1 MIDRFVRDTR
11 QTIVCS
17 AEMRCQVCQ
26 IASSLVNNRLT
37 KLQSNLS
44 SAGRPLEQ
52 SHIKSLCSKCGQFM
66 DSHDKNACNK
76 VLKHPRSA
84 PQAAQLF
91 GERVQARGHADR
103 FACDYLRSA
112 LKKIENEKTTSTLST
127 SVLKLHSS
135 LDSNRQLALTSVG
148 YEGRNHDTKT
158 LSYST
163 VRDLRLGHLG
173 LGKNAYWE
181 MARILRRDGVI
192 FPAGGVKAAWDE
204 KWIIF
209 GEIFAPVM
217 LNIEQSTDKFAK
229 PVPTPFGFCIDIHK
243 LLNIVTNNQ
252 FESIIQGL
260 SSNSMVANSS

>member
-1 MIDRFVRDTR
+1 MIDRFVRESR
-11 QTIVCS
+11 KTIVCS

-37 KLQSNLS
+37 KLESNLS

-52 SHIKSLCSKCGQFM
+52 SPIKSLCSKCGQFM

-112 LKKIENEKTTSTLST
+112 LKEIENEKTTSTLST
-127 SVLKLHSS
+127 SVLKLHPS
-135 LDSNRQLALTSVG
+135 LDSNRQLALNSVG
-148 YEGRNHDTKT
+148 HEGRNHDTKT

-163 VRDLRLGHLG
+163 VRDLQRLGHLG
-173 LGKNAYWE
+173 LG
-181 MARILRRDGVI
+181 
-192 FPAGGVKAAWDE
+192 
-204 KWIIF
+204 
-209 GEIFAPVM
+209 
-217 LNIEQSTDKFAK
+217 
-229 PVPTPFGFCIDIHK
+229 
-243 LLNIVTNNQ
+243 
-252 FESIIQGL
+252 
-260 SSNSMVANSS
+260 